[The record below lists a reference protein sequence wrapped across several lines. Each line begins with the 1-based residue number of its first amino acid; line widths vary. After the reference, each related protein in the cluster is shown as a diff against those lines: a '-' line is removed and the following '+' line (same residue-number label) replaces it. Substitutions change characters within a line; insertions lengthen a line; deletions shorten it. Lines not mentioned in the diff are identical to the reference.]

1 MAQAFDAR
9 RMAEA
14 VAEVQE
20 AATASSNHILGFAND
35 ITNGRISTSCHCSVM
50 RISKKIEIRKAYLES
65 FLQRFYSV
73 A

>member
-35 ITNGRISTSCHCSVM
+35 ITNGRISHPA
-50 RISKKIEIRKAYLES
+50 IAL
-65 FLQRFYSV
+65 L
-73 A
+73 